1 MIKFC
6 FILVSMVLFFCS
18 CEEMKDYQEYKP
30 LKVSGWDLHD
40 TLKFQFDVTD
50 IKPKYNLY
58 LNVRHR
64 DAFEFQNFYI
74 KIFTKMPDGT
84 QKVDIVSMY
93 LSEEDG
99 TWKGLCSG
107 DVCMYSTLIFSR
119 FRFEQ
124 AGTYQIMIKHEMRQN
139 QLKNLLDL
147 GLKLEKA
154 PPLVKQETE

>member
-1 MIKFC
+1 
-6 FILVSMVLFFCS
+6 
-18 CEEMKDYQEYKP
+18 
-30 LKVSGWDLHD
+30 
-40 TLKFQFDVTD
+40 
-50 IKPKYNLY
+50 
-58 LNVRHR
+58 
-64 DAFEFQNFYI
+64 
-74 KIFTKMPDGT
+74 MPDGT

-124 AGTYQIMIKHEMRQN
+124 TGTYQILIKHEMRQN
-139 QLKNLLDL
+139 KLKNLLDL

-154 PPLVKQETE
+154 PALVKQEAE